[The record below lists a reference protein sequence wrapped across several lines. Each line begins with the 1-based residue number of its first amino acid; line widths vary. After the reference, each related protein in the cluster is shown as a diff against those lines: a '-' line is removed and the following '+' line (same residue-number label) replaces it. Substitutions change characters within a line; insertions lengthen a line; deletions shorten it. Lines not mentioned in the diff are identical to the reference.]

1 MDINFF
7 TTIPGILIVC
17 GVILLVIALII
28 FVVSSSK
35 NKKPKKEESQVKNDS
50 NTSNSI
56 NPSLATS
63 DVNVGTDTVNV
74 VSSGVSDNGSN
85 VTPIDTNSVNQ
96 VGNLPVP
103 PVVDSNVNMNIPIIS
118 ASNPAL
124 DSPEVPS
131 VAATEVDTGT
141 ISPVSIEPVVEPVI
155 NQAPEVV
162 PVVPSPVIDDVIPAV
177 QPVENIN
184 TVDTISTDVIAPVQS
199 VNDNLSDTSNLGNNQ
214 VSVYGGV
221 NPTDSIKTVEEVK
234 PVIYGG
240 NDPLEATQKIPVV
253 EESHIPY
260 GGNVTPIPP
269 VEIPSVVSQ
278 VPDASIPEVVSIP
291 DIQPI
296 PTVNPVEVNNGVEE
310 AEEL

>member
-17 GVILLVIALII
+17 GVILLVIALIV

-56 NPSLATS
+56 NPSLVTS
-63 DVNVGTDTVNV
+63 DVNAGIDTVNV
-74 VSSGVSDNGSN
+74 VSANASDNGSN
-85 VTPIDTNSVNQ
+85 VTPIDTSSVNQ
-96 VGNLPVP
+96 VGDLPVT

-118 ASNPAL
+118 ASNSSL
-124 DSPEVPS
+124 DSIQVPS
-131 VAATEVDTGT
+131 VAENVIATDTV
-141 ISPVSIEPVVEPVI
+141 SPVSIEPVTA
-155 NQAPEVV
+155 QAPEVV
-162 PVVPSPVIDDVIPAV
+162 PVVPSPVIDNVIPTV
-177 QPVENIN
+177 QPIETVNI
-184 TVDTISTDVIAPVQS
+184 VDTISTEAIAPVQN
-199 VNDNLSDTSNLGNNQ
+199 VNDYLSNNSNLENAQ

-221 NPTDSIKTVEEVK
+221 NPTASIKTVEEVK

-269 VEIPSVVSQ
+269 VEIPSVLNQ
-278 VPDASIPEVVSIP
+278 APEASIPEVVSIP